1 MVGVENKCC
10 PAEGVNYRQDGDNDL
25 DVDDIILVITMF
37 FMITMVIR
45 LMIDDD
51 SADSYDDE
59 NFNQT

>member
-1 MVGVENKCC
+1 MVGVENKYC
-10 PAEGVNYRQDGDNDL
+10 PAEGVNYHQDGDNDL